1 MMILKKYVLL
11 TFIKVYLIT
20 VCGLIGIYLIIDF
33 FERVDEFMAKNAPF
47 IDLVSY
53 YIYKI
58 PFISGYMAPQ
68 GVLLATVI
76 TLASLARQN
85 EFTAMK
91 ACGISVTGITFP
103 IIGASVVISFLV
115 LASSE
120 YVAPVTNQKMNY
132 IFLHKVRKNVSYGKS
147 PLNNLWFKTK
157 NHSIWSV
164 KNFNPG
170 SSALQDVMILMQDD
184 DFGIKQ
190 RIDAPKAVWSK
201 DKWYF
206 IDGYVRYFNKNGLVS
221 TEYFENRS
229 FPTSISPKDFARVRK
244 RPEEMSLTEMYSTI
258 QVYAHEGKNT
268 VQKWIDLHRNLS
280 YPCISIV
287 LALLAIPLSLRSSR
301 HGGLLFC
308 IGVNL
313 AMGFFFSFLY
323 ALSISLGR
331 GGTFDPILAAWG
343 PNLLF
348 TALGFYLLLTMDSE
362 KAFPI

>member
-1 MMILKKYVLL
+1 MFIKIYLL
-11 TFIKVYLIT
+11 TVA
-20 VCGLIGIYLIIDF
+20 GLIGIYLIIDF
-33 FERVDEFMAKNAPF
+33 FERVDEFLAKNAPL

-53 YIYKI
+53 YVYKI
-58 PFISGYMAPQ
+58 PFIAGYMAPQ
-68 GVLLATVI
+68 SVLLATVI

-103 IIGASVVISFLV
+103 IILASVFISFLV

-120 YVAPVTNQKMNY
+120 YLAPITNKKMNY
-132 IFLHKVRKNVSYGKS
+132 IFFSKVRQKLTYGEIPKND
-147 PLNNLWFKTK
+147 LWLKAK
-157 NHSIWSV
+157 DHSIWSIDTFDIKKSTLHGV
-164 KNFNPG
+164 IIMTP
-170 SSALQDVMILMQDD
+170 DD
-184 DFGIKQ
+184 RSGIKQ
-190 RIDAPKAVWSK
+190 RIDAMSAVWSV

-206 IDGYVRYFNKNGLVS
+206 IDGYIRQFNKEGLVS
-221 TEYFENRS
+221 TEYFESQS
-229 FPTSISPKDFARVRK
+229 FPTSETPKDFARVRK
-244 RPEEMSLTEMYSTI
+244 RPEEMSLSELYEII
-258 QVYAHEGKNT
+258 QIHTQEGKDT
-268 VQKWIDLHRNLS
+268 TQKWIELQRNFS
-280 YPCISIV
+280 YPFISIV

-308 IGVNL
+308 VGVNL
-313 AMGFFFSFLY
+313 AMGFLFSFLY

-331 GGTFDPILAAWG
+331 GGTFDPIMAAWG

>member
-1 MMILKKYVLL
+1 MMILKKYVLFM
-11 TFIKVYLIT
+11 FIKVYLLT
-20 VCGLIGIYLIIDF
+20 VSGLIGIYLIIDF
-33 FERVDEFMAKNAPF
+33 FERVDEFMAKNAPL

-58 PFISGYMAPQ
+58 PFIASYMAPQ
-68 GVLLATVI
+68 SVLLATVI

-85 EFTAMK
+85 ELTAMK
-91 ACGISVTGITFP
+91 ACGISVTGITLP
-103 IIGASVVISFLV
+103 IIGASALIALMV

-120 YVAPVTNQKMNY
+120 YLAPITNQKMNY
-132 IFLHKVRKNVSYGKS
+132 IFFSKVRNQVTYGKI
-147 PLNNLWFKTK
+147 PQQDLWLKAK
-157 NHSIWSV
+157 DHAIWSIDSFDPE
-164 KNFNPG
+164 K
-170 SSALQDVMILMQDD
+170 STLQGVIIVMPDD
-184 DFGIKQ
+184 DFGIRQ
-190 RIDAPKAVWSK
+190 RIDARSAVWSV

-206 IDGYVRYFNKNGLVS
+206 VDGYVRQFNKEGLVS
-221 TEYFENRS
+221 TEFFESRS
-229 FPTSISPKDFARVRK
+229 FPVSEIPKDLAKVRK
-244 RPEEMSLTEMYSTI
+244 RPEEMSLREMYATI
-258 QVYAHEGKNT
+258 QVHAQEGKDT
-268 VQKWIDLHRNLS
+268 SQKWIDLHRNLS
-280 YPCISIV
+280 YPFISIV

-308 IGVNL
+308 VGVNL
-313 AMGFFFSFLY
+313 AMGFVFSFLY

>member
-1 MMILKKYVLL
+1 MMILKKYVLFMFL
-11 TFIKVYLIT
+11 KVYLLT
-20 VCGLIGIYLIIDF
+20 VTGLIGIYLIIDF
-33 FERVDEFMAKNAPF
+33 FERVDEFMAKNAPL

-53 YIYKI
+53 YVYKI
-58 PFISGYMAPQ
+58 PFIAGYMAPQ
-68 GVLLATVI
+68 SVLLATVI

-103 IIGASVVISFLV
+103 ILGASVFISFLV

-120 YVAPVTNQKMNY
+120 YIAPITTQKMNY
-132 IFLHKVRKNVSYGKS
+132 IFLSKVRENLNYGKI
-147 PLNNLWFKTK
+147 PQNDLWLKAK
-157 NHSIWSV
+157 DNSIWSINSFDPKKSTLKEV
-164 KNFNPG
+164 IILIPDKNY
-170 SSALQDVMILMQDD
+170 SIS
-184 DFGIKQ
+184 Q
-190 RIDAPKAVWSK
+190 RIDAQSAIWSI

-206 IDGYVRYFNKNGLVS
+206 IDGYVRHFDLKGLVS
-221 TEYFENRS
+221 TEYFESRS
-229 FPTSISPKDFARVRK
+229 FPVSETPKDFAKVSK
-244 RPEEMSLTEMYSTI
+244 LPEEMSLTEMYTTI
-258 QVYAHEGKNT
+258 QVQTQEGKDT
-268 VQKWIDLHRNLS
+268 SQKWIDLHRSLS
-280 YPCISIV
+280 YPFISIV

-308 IGVNL
+308 VGVNL
-313 AMGFFFSFLY
+313 AMGFVFSFLY

-331 GGTFDPILAAWG
+331 GGTFDPIMAAWG